1 MPSDFES
8 RVEAKAKEI
17 IEAGT
22 SYDYILDVWKSRHF
36 GADIVGKVLLI
47 SVGPGSIK
55 NSKGIHV
62 QICGKAGSGKSD
74 AAITMSKLIDPK
86 FVLNSDVTPQA
97 LFYPIEGFVDS
108 SVVFIDDIVWKS
120 DLGASVK
127 KITSKFQDGADR
139 TVTTDGIGK
148 KQFSKKRLTF
158 WVTSVDSQA
167 DEQIRDRFILVES
180 DSSAAHLAKCLE
192 MLKAKDAGETTSV
205 KESEFE
211 TAVCHYIIRD
221 IKEFFDDFGEVII
234 PFAKNIEFE
243 YDLRAYTMFS
253 DMVKSFAVFAK
264 GARQFDEDCRLVA
277 TEEDFHRA
285 VELFTEFGGHSAD
298 KYTKAELNFLEMLSF
313 NGYRATKA
321 EMCTLTGKSMGY
333 IGDLLTGRGKGDQQK
348 HGLFY
353 KCSSLTTDGKRPYTL
368 ILQEDWAKEI
378 GTGSK
383 ITLKR
388 KT

>member
-1 MPSDFES
+1 MPSDFGS
-8 RVEAKAKEI
+8 RVQAQAKEI

-22 SYDYILDVWKSRHF
+22 SYDYILDVWKNRHF
-36 GADIVGKVLLI
+36 GAVIVGKVLLV

-74 AAITMSKLIDPK
+74 AAIKMSKLIDPT
-86 FVLNSDVTPQA
+86 FVFNSAVTPQV
-97 LFYPIEGFVDS
+97 LFYPIEDFIDS
-108 SVVFIDDIVWKS
+108 SVVYIDDMVWKS
-120 DLGASVK
+120 DLGTSVK
-127 KITSKFQDGADR
+127 RITNAFQDGAPR
-139 TVTTDGIGK
+139 TVTTDGVGIR
-148 KQFSKKRLTF
+148 QVSKKRLTF

-192 MLKAKDAGETTSV
+192 MLKAKDAGETTLV
-205 KESEFE
+205 EESEFE

-221 IKEFFDDFGEVII
+221 IKEFFGEVIV
-234 PFAKNIEFE
+234 PFAKNIEFKG
-243 YDLRAYTMFS
+243 DLRAYTMFG

-264 GARQFDEDCRLVA
+264 GARQFDEHGRLVA

-298 KYTKAELNFLEMLSF
+298 KYTKAELNFLETLSV
-313 NGYRATKA
+313 NGYQATKA

-333 IGDLLTGRGKGDQQK
+333 IGDLLTGRGKGEQQK

-353 KCSSLTTDGKRPYTL
+353 KCPYLTTDGKRPYTL

-378 GTGSK
+378 GGSK